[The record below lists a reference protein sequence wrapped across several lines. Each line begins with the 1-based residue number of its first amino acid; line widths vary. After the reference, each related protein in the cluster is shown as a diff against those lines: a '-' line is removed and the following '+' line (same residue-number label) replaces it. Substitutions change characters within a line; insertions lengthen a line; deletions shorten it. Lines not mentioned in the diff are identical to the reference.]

1 MPQARNTQW
10 YPYEQL
16 GPMYVHTNYHS
27 FKSNIGTFGNHE
39 AMLQAQLEDALR
51 TQEERE
57 NKIDEIMRQTFGQG
71 LDNFIN
77 FIKNWFETY
86 RKQTREAWVS
96 DEIKGRMKYGGS
108 ITALYSPNLQ
118 QGLAITQQTVDSIV
132 DILERT
138 TEAGYINMENFESLI
153 QELDNILKNI
163 ESQIGSRVGSAK
175 EAGIE
180 NALRGSIFALK
191 GMVWEGFISAV
202 IASFFKEIDTAKD
215 FNLISTG
222 TMAGAK
228 ADDLIQFGNKANLG
242 ISIKSTRKQVFK
254 EHGIYVHHGTLK
266 SILELIENFSPLAS
280 PAVRDAKYYLIN
292 VSRMLAHP
300 MTGQGGGGGGIA
312 HFPEGRQ
319 LISSLM
325 STYMTVFI
333 GGTHFGDEG
342 GVSEAV
348 KQADILITQDQAF
361 RKSDI
366 IRGLVAGEDFAA
378 YLKPNYSHKSS
389 SHWEGFDKM
398 KRGNL
403 KVHKGNYGNNELLSR
418 VRPEAE
424 RLLAQSASIRLR
436 LLMK

>member
-1 MPQARNTQW
+1 MPENRNTQW
-10 YPYEQL
+10 YPYDQL
-16 GPMYVHTNYHS
+16 GPMYVHTNYQS
-27 FKSNIGTFGNHE
+27 FKSNIGSFGDHGT
-39 AMLQAQLEDALR
+39 MLHHQLEIALKQ
-51 TQEERE
+51 QEERE
-57 NKIDEIMRQTFGQG
+57 NKIDAIMKETFGRG
-71 LDNFIN
+71 LDDFIN
-77 FIKNWFETY
+77 FIKSWFETY
-86 RKQTREAWVS
+86 REQTREAWIS

-118 QGLAITQQTVDSIV
+118 EGLAITQQTVDSIV
-132 DILERT
+132 DVLEKV
-138 TEAGYINMENFESLI
+138 TEAGYINMENFESII

-202 IASFFKEIDTAKD
+202 IASFFKEIDAAKG
-215 FNLISTG
+215 FTLVSTG

-242 ISIKSTRKQVFK
+242 ISIKSTRRQVFK

-280 PAVRDAKYYLIN
+280 SAVRDAKYYLIN

-300 MTGQGGGGGGIA
+300 MTAQSGSGGIA
-312 HFPEGRQ
+312 QLPEGKR
-319 LISSLM
+319 LISDLM

-333 GGTHFGDEG
+333 GGTHSPDQG

-348 KQADILITQDQAF
+348 KQADILITQDQAI
-361 RKSDI
+361 RKSRI
-366 IRGLVAGEDFAA
+366 IRGLLNGEDFAG

-389 SHWEGFDKM
+389 GYWESFDQI

-403 KVHKGNYGNNELLSR
+403 KVNRGNYGNNDLLSI